1 MSNYL
6 ISFDINILVIYCSLG
21 LYLVI
26 AIVAVPGKFKGLI
39 NSKIDVA
46 DHQLIESTSGQQTL
60 PDVRDSEPGGLD
72 DAASNR

>member
-1 MSNYL
+1 MSKYITL
-6 ISFDINILVIYCSLG
+6 SDINIFAIYCSLG

-26 AIVAVPGKFKGLI
+26 AIVAVPGKFKSPI